1 MFVGIM
7 MIKNPIKENLPTIRE
22 SIKSPKYASI
32 LIKVSFCWA
41 VCEIGYLWIY
51 FRNSGACIIDTSAT
65 KTRIITELGSYD
77 LLWFAIHSHVFFVA
91 IDYRPESKNCVIR
104 GTYNLSFLNIE
115 GSNPRMQ
122 ICDGNSWNWLNKL
135 GISYLD
141 IVKHWV
147 FEILH
152 WWHSFLCGTLTVFL
166 HSSKALWS
174 GSTCNDLLNC

>member
-91 IDYRPESKNCVIR
+91 IDYRPESKNCNQRNLQSEFPEYWRVKPKNANLWWEFLELVKQIR
-104 GTYNLSFLNIE
+104 NF
-115 GSNPRMQ
+115 
-122 ICDGNSWNWLNKL
+122 
-135 GISYLD
+135 YLD

>member
-91 IDYRPESKNCVIR
+91 IDYRPESKNCNQRNLQSEFPEYWRVKPKNANLWWEFLELVKQIR
-104 GTYNLSFLNIE
+104 NFSPWCRQT
-115 GSNPRMQ
+115 
-122 ICDGNSWNWLNKL
+122 L
-135 GISYLD
+135 GFWD
-141 IVKHWV
+141 IALMTQ
-147 FEILH
+147 F
-152 WWHSFLCGTLTVFL
+152 FCGTLTVFL
-166 HSSKALWS
+166 HSIKALWS